1 MSILV
6 VEDDP
11 DAAAHLCALL
21 GEEGYRNVAL
31 AGTVADAV
39 HQLEPQP
46 ANGVPD
52 LILIDLL
59 LPDGNGLE
67 LCRRLKRTRRF
78 GQVPIVVVSSVDD
91 ECTIEECLDA
101 GACDYL
107 RKPVRPRELAAR
119 LRAALRVKRAGEEHW
134 SREHQ
139 LLGLAERLRKN
150 NEELARLSGTDPLTS
165 VANRRQFNIVYRNE
179 WRRASR
185 AALPMALV
193 LFDVD
198 DFHAF
203 NERYGHVDGDAC
215 LVAVAQAIAAVG
227 RRPSDLF
234 ARYGGEEFVY
244 VLPET
249 DLDGAR
255 IVAERARHDVLAL
268 AIPHDRSRA
277 GRFVTISAGY
287 ASLVPRPD
295 LSPESLLS
303 AADEALLRAKH
314 NGRNRCESPEASS
327 GRAPEPIMVEV
338 DPIIARRVPTFLANR
353 RNDVRVVLEALDHG
367 SFDSI
372 RRIGHNLKGSGAS
385 YGFQPISDLGKVI
398 EDAALAQDADAIRR
412 AITEMSR
419 YLDQVQVVSQP
430 TSASRG

>member
-21 GEEGYRNVAL
+21 GQEGYRNVEV

-46 ANGVPD
+46 ANGVPE
-52 LILIDLL
+52 LILVDLM

-67 LCRRLKRTRRF
+67 LCRRLKHTRRF

-150 NEELARLSGTDPLTS
+150 NEELARLSGTDPLTG

-185 AALPMALV
+185 AALPMGLV

-203 NERYGHVDGDAC
+203 NERYGHVEGDSC
-215 LVAVAQAIAAVG
+215 LVSVAQAIAASG
-227 RRPSDLF
+227 QRPSDLF

-249 DLDGAR
+249 DIDGAR
-255 IVAERARHDVLAL
+255 IVAERARADVEGLR
-268 AIPHDRSRA
+268 IPHDRSRA
-277 GRFVTISAGY
+277 SRYVTVSAGY

-303 AADEALLRAKH
+303 VADEALLRAKH
-314 NGRNRCESPEASS
+314 NGRNRCESPEDAS
-327 GRAPEPIMVEV
+327 GRTPEPIMVEV

-353 RNDVRVVLEALDHG
+353 RNDVRVVLEALDHAG
-367 SFDSI
+367 FDAV

-398 EDAALAQDADAIRR
+398 EDAALAQDGEAIRR
-412 AITEMSR
+412 AIGELSR

-430 TSASRG
+430 TTASRG